1 MRVFKK
7 NAIFAHEKS
16 VLLISAEH
24 SRMEKLAGFHV
35 VTYQA
40 NIFVSLLFSMGKKK

>member
-40 NIFVSLLFSMGKKK
+40 NIFCKSLVFNG